1 MYRDAEGA
9 LQQLAGQ
16 WKERFEY
23 VEQATPGQEHIP
35 PVMIV
40 VCDNTDLAE
49 VVYQKISGETQVEV
63 VTQADV
69 EADEDEDDRP
79 AKAKSKIK
87 WATSYGQ
94 SEVLPQFQNTAERK
108 YTIRIDS
115 KLLAEAESGDP
126 KKGKKDFAEDLRQ
139 VVATVGKVGQP
150 GEHVRCVVSVGML
163 TEGWDANNVTH
174 ILGIRAFG
182 SQLLCEQVVGRGL
195 RRMNYTPTIAEN
207 GKELLTE
214 EYVDVYGIPF
224 SVIPFK
230 GRPLTA
236 SAAEDKPKQL
246 VMALP
251 ERKAMEIH
259 FPVVDGYAFALRKN
273 LIKCDVA
280 SMETLVVEPHKEPT
294 ATFLTATVGYKEG
307 HAASGSLVLPLI
319 QQDRH
324 TYYEQNHIE
333 TIKFNLARIIV
344 ELLSDASHQGSD
356 RKARVFRL
364 QSKHQLFPQV
374 FAVVDE
380 YVRTKVN
387 FQDEHHSELGLGI
400 YVQRIIERLLSR
412 IEPDDNSGEMPLMP
426 ILDRYKS
433 MGSTADV
440 KFSTTKPCFATA
452 MSHINQVVADTLQWE
467 QSAAFRLEMA
477 AKHGIVQYY
486 AKNDHL
492 DLMIPYEYLGVEHNY
507 LPDYLVRLS
516 NGVTLLLEIKGYEDN
531 QAKAKHDSARRW
543 VSAVNNWGKLG
554 VWALHVCRNPQM
566 LERELDYLCK
576 ASLELHTEKY
586 LHRAQETAISASEK
600 PTYH

>member
-1 MYRDAEGA
+1 
-9 LQQLAGQ
+9 
-16 WKERFEY
+16 
-23 VEQATPGQEHIP
+23 
-35 PVMIV
+35 
-40 VCDNTDLAE
+40 
-49 VVYQKISGETQVEV
+49 
-63 VTQADV
+63 
-69 EADEDEDDRP
+69 
-79 AKAKSKIK
+79 
-87 WATSYGQ
+87 
-94 SEVLPQFQNTAERK
+94 
-108 YTIRIDS
+108 
-115 KLLAEAESGDP
+115 
-126 KKGKKDFAEDLRQ
+126 
-139 VVATVGKVGQP
+139 
-150 GEHVRCVVSVGML
+150 
-163 TEGWDANNVTH
+163 
-174 ILGIRAFG
+174 
-182 SQLLCEQVVGRGL
+182 
-195 RRMNYTPTIAEN
+195 MNYTPTIAEN

-230 GRPLTA
+230 GRPVTA
-236 SAAEDKPKQL
+236 SAVEDKPKQL

-251 ERKAMEIH
+251 DRKALEIH

-280 SMETLVVEPHKEPT
+280 SMETLIVEPHKEPT

-344 ELLSDASHQGSD
+344 ELLSDASYQGND

-387 FQDEHHSELGLGI
+387 FQDENHSELGLGI

-433 MGSTADV
+433 KGSTAEV
-440 KFSTTKPCFATA
+440 KFSTTKPCFATL

-477 AKHGIVQYY
+477 AKHGVVLCY

-507 LPDYLVRLS
+507 LPDYLVRLV
-516 NGVTLLLEIKGYEDN
+516 NGVTLLLEVKGYEDN
-531 QAKAKHDSARRW
+531 QSKAKHDSARRW
-543 VSAVNNWGKLG
+543 ISAVNNWGKLG
-554 VWALHVCRNPQM
+554 IWDLHVCHNPQV
-566 LERELDYLCK
+566 LERDLRQVLM
-576 ASLELHTEKY
+576 S
-586 LHRAQETAISASEK
+586 RNSAAV
-600 PTYH
+600 